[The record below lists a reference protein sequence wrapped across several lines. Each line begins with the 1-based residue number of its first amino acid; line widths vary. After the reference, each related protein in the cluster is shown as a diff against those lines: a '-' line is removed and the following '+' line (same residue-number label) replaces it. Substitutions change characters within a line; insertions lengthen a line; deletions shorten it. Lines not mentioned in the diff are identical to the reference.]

1 MFFFVFQLR
10 FFLVLIRLFY
20 YFCRH
25 FLKMDWMQENRI
37 LTVSEIRECE
47 QFTMRKQEI
56 SSVQLME
63 QAGEACADSM
73 LCNSALYD
81 FTDIYVYVGTGNN
94 GGDGVVVA
102 IQLLKEHRLS
112 NKITLVICA
121 PENARYSSEMKYQL
135 KRWQKVVSQYDNA
148 KTVYYSAD
156 NQPNPT
162 KDDLIVDALFG
173 IGLNKPVTGFFA
185 DVIRHINESD
195 AYVVS
200 VDTPSGLFTDQHTP
214 DNSAVVKANHTLSVQ
229 FPKLA
234 FLLPEN
240 APFCGEVEV
249 VDIGMEAP
257 DNLNDSNE
265 VLLVSEAM
273 NQLIRPR
280 PRYAHKGTF
289 GHGLLVAGC
298 EQMPGAAVLAAKSAM
313 RGGIGKL
320 TVHTVKSV
328 CQTLAITLPEA
339 IHHPDDNEQYVS
351 RIDWKTLPENINAVA
366 LGPGLGTHKQ
376 TVSAMKDIL
385 DTVHSPLVIDA
396 DALNML
402 AENKTWLAFLQP
414 YSILT
419 PHFAEFERLAGKPSD
434 DFDRL
439 ERAIQFA
446 QRYSVI
452 LVLKGHHT
460 VVTLSDGRQFFNTT
474 GNSGMAT
481 AGSGDVL
488 TGLILSLLAQ
498 GYPPE
503 HAAML
508 GVYLHGAAGDA
519 YARDNDPRTLIASD
533 LPQHFPEAFDFV
545 RRDW

>member
-1 MFFFVFQLR
+1 
-10 FFLVLIRLFY
+10 
-20 YFCRH
+20 
-25 FLKMDWMQENRI
+25 MQENRI
-37 LTVSEIRECE
+37 LKVSEIRECE
-47 QFTMRKQEI
+47 QFTMQKHNLT
-56 SSVQLME
+56 SVQLME
-63 QAGEACADSM
+63 QAGKACAE
-73 LCNSALYD
+73 ALFFGNILETSDQNVY
-81 FTDIYVYVGTGNN
+81 FYVGTGNN
-94 GGDGVVVA
+94 GGDGVVMA
-102 IQLLKEHRLS
+102 INLVEDSFFVR
-112 NKITLVICA
+112 NVYVVICA
-121 PENARYSSEMKYQL
+121 PEKARYSQEMQYQL
-135 KRWQKVVSQYDNA
+135 KRWKRLEKKNETA
-148 KTVYYSAD
+148 HTLYYSAD
-156 NQPNPT
+156 NQPRPT

-185 DVIRHINESD
+185 EVIRHINESD

-200 VDTPSGLFTDQHTP
+200 VDTPSGLFADQHTP
-214 DNSAVVKANHTLSVQ
+214 DNSAVVRANYTLSVQ
-229 FPKLA
+229 FPKLT

-240 APFCGEVEV
+240 APFCGQVEV

-257 DNLNDSNE
+257 DNLNDTDK

-280 PRYAHKGTF
+280 PVYAHKGTF

-298 EQMPGAAVLAAKSAM
+298 ERMPGAAVLAAKSAM

-328 CQTLAITLPEA
+328 CQTLAIALPEA

-351 RIDWKTLPENINAVA
+351 RIDWNTLPENINVVA

-385 DTVHSPLVIDA
+385 DTVHSPLIVDA

-402 AENKTWLAFLQP
+402 AENKTWLAFLPP

-439 ERAIQFA
+439 ERAKQFA

-460 VVTLSDGRQFFNTT
+460 VVTLPDGRQFFNTT

-481 AGSGDVL
+481 AGTGDVL

-519 YARDNDPRTLIASD
+519 YARDNDSRTLIASD

-545 RRDW
+545 RTYDL